1 MKQTTKL
8 GIFGGTFNPIHL
20 GHLQAGEEIYRRA
33 QLDKILFVPAYIP
46 PHKKQTN
53 IAPAEDRL
61 AMLRLALAGRHEF
74 VPSAIEIEDQRTSY
88 SIYTLRKIKKLYP
101 QAKPFFIIGVDAFLD
116 IETWKDYELVLEE
129 SNFLVMS
136 RPGYQLAQVEKVL
149 PPRWLSKITW
159 LKKGEKIDLF
169 YPEYT
174 IFLVEIDALPVSA
187 SEIRDKVR
195 RGESIVGLVPP
206 AVADY
211 IHRHHLYQ
219 DER

>member
-1 MKQTTKL
+1 MERTSKL

-33 QLDKILFVPAYIP
+33 RLDKILFIPAYIP
-46 PHKKQTN
+46 PHKKQVN

-61 AMLRLALAGRHEF
+61 AMLRLALAGRQEF

-88 SIYTLRKIKKLYP
+88 SIYTLKKIKRLYP
-101 QAKPFFIIGVDAFLD
+101 QAEPFFIIGVDAFLE
-116 IETWKDYELVLEE
+116 IETWKDYEHVLEE

-136 RPGYQLAQVEKVL
+136 RPGYQLAEVKEIL
-149 PPRWLSKITW
+149 PNRWQSRIAW
-159 LKKGEKIDLF
+159 LKEEEKESRFSSD
-169 YPEYT
+169 YT
-174 IFLVEIDALPVSA
+174 IYLVEINALPISA

-195 RGESIVGLVPP
+195 RGESIAHLVPP

-219 DER
+219 DGL